1 MLIGCRRQC
10 FSLLCRSNGRLPT
23 TTRSVAHKRSE
34 TFWVLAARP
43 CRTQFLFGRLWL
55 ARRCCVCTM
64 SSIFL
69 FASFKRAKAIQS
81 RRPPPLSLLT
91 RWRVRTKHD
100 FHFTANL
107 HGGGG
112 GERYI
117 FSLEKDARQRPS
129 PEREK

>member
-1 MLIGCRRQC
+1 VYYVVYFLVCQFQKSKG
-10 FSLLCRSNGRLPT
+10 N
-23 TTRSVAHKRSE
+23 SE
-34 TFWVLAARP
+34 P
-43 CRTQFLFGRLWL
+43 P
-55 ARRCCVCTM
+55 
-64 SSIFL
+64 
-69 FASFKRAKAIQS
+69 
-81 RRPPPLSLLT
+81 PPPLSLLT

-129 PEREK
+129 AEREK